1 MMFRKVHLRLTL
13 LFTIVTTMIL
23 TIMSIFYLYTSYK
36 SLYKNALLSF
46 QSDINTFTMSFEK
59 NTSVSYDWLLN
70 LQSNY
75 EYLFFL
81 YDNGIPFRFTYDT
94 KTESEK
100 QLIEEIRNYYKENI
114 SPLEDSYMAEH
125 QEFSYKENGR
135 SFYVSVI
142 TIPGEKNSS
151 EAFVVHSLAEIKSQ
165 LKSLYFRFGII
176 IILSIIALFVFSWF
190 YTNKLL
196 KPIQESQEKQVQFI
210 AAASHEIRNPVNT
223 ILSALGAMEKGT
235 EEQKKEFSSIAYKE
249 GQRLSRL
256 TSDLLTLARGNNQI
270 YQASFGRTELD
281 TIILDCYEAF
291 CVSAREKN
299 IRLSVE
305 LPDNALIAEHM
316 DGERIKQVIAIL
328 LDNAISYTQENGS
341 VCMKCQETSKAFCI
355 EVSDNGIGIDNKS
368 KTKIFDRFYR
378 ADDSRT
384 SKSHFGLGLCIAKE
398 IVDLHRGTITVS
410 DTDGG
415 GATFTVKLLK

>member
-1 MMFRKVHLRLTL
+1 MFKKVHLRLTL
-13 LFTIVTTMIL
+13 LFTIVTTLIL
-23 TIMSIFYLYTSYK
+23 TIMSIFYLYTSHK
-36 SLYKNALLSF
+36 SLYKNALLGF

-81 YDNGIPFRFTYDT
+81 YDNGIPFRFTHDT

-100 QLIEEIRNYYKENI
+100 LLIAEIRNYYKENI
-114 SPLEDSYMAEH
+114 SPLEASYKAEH
-125 QEFSYKENGR
+125 QEFSYKENGE
-135 SFYVSVI
+135 SFHVSII
-142 TIPGEKNSS
+142 TIPGEKSSS
-151 EAFVVHSLAEIKSQ
+151 EVFVVHSLAEIKSQ
-165 LKSLYFRFGII
+165 LKSLYFRFSII
-176 IILSIIALFVFSWF
+176 IALSIIALFVFSWL
-190 YTNKLL
+190 YTKKLL

-223 ILSALGAMEKGT
+223 ILSALGAMEKGS

-256 TSDLLTLARGNNQI
+256 TSDLLTLARSDNQI
-270 YQASFGRTELD
+270 YQVSFGRTELD
-281 TIILDCYEAF
+281 TIILECYEAF
-291 CVSAREKN
+291 CVSAREKK

-305 LPDNALIAEHM
+305 LPDNALVAEHM

-328 LDNAISYTQENGS
+328 LDNAISYTHEKGS
-341 VCMKCQETSKAFCI
+341 VCLKCQETAKAFRI
-355 EVSDNGIGIDNKS
+355 EVADNGVGIDDKS

-398 IVDLHRGTITVS
+398 IVELHHGTITVS